1 MRLGAARGA
10 LVLTFVGL
18 AGRVGAQE
26 PIFVTPP
33 VTMYQFGAVAGV
45 DVESRRGAVAASSEA
60 AFGVLAPWTVS
71 LHAVGIDARGEPAQL
86 ARLHVGTRVRLVKV
100 DRPREWLLLSVYG
113 AAALPLGAEADAV
126 AEAHQ
131 VPAAVVGV
139 SATRMA
145 RGGDAFA
152 NLSLARIPTPAGTL
166 TGGTLGLAVG
176 WRPRPG
182 RYGALETQ
190 LFAEALGNYVEG
202 GSASVAL
209 APGVLVHSRN
219 VVVKA
224 GVLLP
229 VWTRR
234 SGDDPVL
241 ASGRSSCTSVPGAL
255 KGNVEL
261 VLGPRLGV
269 TAGGHGRL
277 GPPRAFA

>member
-1 MRLGAARGA
+1 VRLGGASGA
-10 LVLTFVGL
+10 LAVAFICL
-18 AGRVGAQE
+18 AGRGAAQE

-33 VTMYQFGAVAGV
+33 VTMYQFGAVGGV
-45 DVESRRGAVAASSEA
+45 EVERRSGTVAVSSEA

-113 AAALPLGAEADAV
+113 AAALPLGDKADAV
-126 AEAHQ
+126 AEAHS

-145 RGGDAFA
+145 RRGDAFA
-152 NLSLARIPTPAGTL
+152 NLSLARIPTPTGTV
-166 TGGTLGLAVG
+166 TGGTLGLAAG

-182 RYGALETQ
+182 RYGALEAQ

-202 GSASVAL
+202 GSASVGL
-209 APGVLVHSRN
+209 APGLLVHSRN

-224 GVLLP
+224 GILVP

-234 SGDDPVL
+234 SGDD
-241 ASGRSSCTSVPGAL
+241 
-255 KGNVEL
+255 L
-261 VLGPRLGV
+261 VLRFGAKL
-269 TAGGHGRL
+269 L
-277 GPPRAFA
+277 Y

>member
-1 MRLGAARGA
+1 MRLASTLCLLALPPAAR
-10 LVLTFVGL
+10 
-18 AGRVGAQE
+18 AQE

-45 DVESRRGAVAASSEA
+45 DVERRSGTVAFSSEA

-71 LHAVGIDARGEPAQL
+71 LHAVGIDARGDAAEL

-126 AEAHQ
+126 AEAYQ
-131 VPAAVVGV
+131 VPATVVGV

-152 NLSLARIPTPAGTL
+152 NVSLARIPTPAGTL
-166 TGGTLGLAVG
+166 TGGTLGLAAG

-182 RYGALETQ
+182 RYGQLEGQ
-190 LFAEALGNYVEG
+190 LFAEALANYVEG
-202 GSASVAL
+202 GSASIGL
-209 APGVLVHSRN
+209 APGLLVHSRN

-224 GVLLP
+224 GVLVP
-229 VWTRR
+229 IWTRE

-241 ASGRSSCTSVPGAL
+241 RVGAKL
-255 KGNVEL
+255 L
-261 VLGPRLGV
+261 Y
-269 TAGGHGRL
+269 
-277 GPPRAFA
+277 

>member
-1 MRLGAARGA
+1 VRLRDLNA
-10 LVLTFVGL
+10 LLCVTGPLL
-18 AGRVGAQE
+18 AGRVAAQE

-45 DVESRRGAVAASSEA
+45 DLEHRGGTLALSSEA
-60 AFGVLAPWTVS
+60 AFGVLPPWTVS
-71 LHAVGIDARGEPAQL
+71 LHVVGTDARGERAEL
-86 ARLHVGTRVRLVKV
+86 ARLHVGTRVRLMKR
-100 DRPREWLLLSVYG
+100 DRPRQWLLLSVYG
-113 AAALPLGAEADAV
+113 AAALPVGDKAAAV
-126 AEAHQ
+126 AETHG
-131 VPAAVVGV
+131 VPDAVLGV

-152 NLSLARIPTPAGTL
+152 NLSLAKIPTPAGPVA
-166 TGGTLGLAVG
+166 GGTLGLAAG

-182 RYGALETQ
+182 RYGALEGQ

-202 GSASVAL
+202 GSASVGL

-224 GVLLP
+224 GVLVP

-241 ASGRSSCTSVPGAL
+241 HVGA
-255 KGNVEL
+255 K
-261 VLGPRLGV
+261 VLY
-269 TAGGHGRL
+269 
-277 GPPRAFA
+277 

>member
-1 MRLGAARGA
+1 MRLGDARAA
-10 LVLTFVGL
+10 LFLSCVLL
-18 AGRVGAQE
+18 AGRLAAQE

-45 DVESRRGAVAASSEA
+45 DVERRSGTVAVSSEA

-71 LHAVGIDARGEPAQL
+71 LHAVGIDARGERAEL

-113 AAALPLGAEADAV
+113 AAALPLGEGADAV
-126 AEAHQ
+126 AETHG
-131 VPAAVVGV
+131 VPSAVVGV

-145 RGGDAFA
+145 RAGDAFA
-152 NLSLARIPTPAGTL
+152 NLALTRIPTPAGTI
-166 TGGTLGLAVG
+166 TGGSLGLAAG

-182 RYGALETQ
+182 RYGALEAQ

-202 GSASVAL
+202 GSASVGL
-209 APGVLVHSRN
+209 APGLLVHSRN

-224 GVLLP
+224 GVLVP

-234 SGDDPVL
+234 SGDDPL
-241 ASGRSSCTSVPGAL
+241 LHIGAKL
-255 KGNVEL
+255 L
-261 VLGPRLGV
+261 Y
-269 TAGGHGRL
+269 
-277 GPPRAFA
+277 